1 MDKIRLLIA
10 DDHPTFREGLSRILA
25 DEGDFD
31 CIGAAADGLEAVKL
45 AKELQPDVVL
55 IDISMPN
62 LDGISAAKQIKTESP
77 KSAVIVLSAF
87 DYDSY
92 ILAALQAGAAGY
104 MLKTTPLGELVS
116 AIRLVN
122 KGESVLD
129 VKATS
134 KLVRH
139 LRVGDNK
146 IAYEQLQSREAEV
159 LNFAAKGMSNKEIAK
174 ELSISERTVQTHLL
188 NIFRKLGVNSR
199 TQAVL
204 YALKKGWIT
213 LDNGIKVKEQ

>member
-1 MDKIRLLIA
+1 MPMKATSIVSALL
-10 DDHPTFREGLSRILA
+10 
-25 DEGDFD
+25 
-31 CIGAAADGLEAVKL
+31 DGLEAVKL